1 MKDRVEFRVSWVTLG
16 KIALAVLLA
25 FVLVR
30 LWPLL
35 ELLLLALLIAI
46 TLQPIVESAAARNW
60 PRSLGVFF
68 CGLILFGFVALLVA
82 ILAPTF
88 STQGGSF
95 IESLPALRQQWLAKL
110 PASGLIRELADQLLS
125 SPAFSDPKPI
135 LERFVAFLSVALSG
149 VTEFFIVLIIALY
162 FVADGPRVYNWLSAF
177 LVPAQRQKMAIAS
190 QEIRSVVAHYMVG
203 QLITSVLCGT
213 YAFLVLMI
221 LRVPNAGFLAIMA
234 AIFDV
239 LPLIAFFLFSIPA
252 VAVAF
257 SVSGTTAL
265 IVAICYAAYHVAEN
279 YFIVPKVYGNR
290 LRLSTLTVLVAC
302 LAAAMLSGVVGVILV
317 LPLVASYP
325 VVERLWLRPY
335 LAPDTVQKHTAIDAN
350 ETA

>member
-1 MKDRVEFRVSWVTLG
+1 MKNRVEFTVSWVTLG

-46 TLQPIVESAAARNW
+46 TLQPIVEWTAARNW
-60 PRSLGVFF
+60 PRSVGVFF
-68 CGLILFGFVALLVA
+68 CGLILLGFVALLVA

-110 PASGLIRELADQLLS
+110 PASGPIRGLADQLLS

-177 LVPAQRQKMAIAS
+177 FAPAQRQKIAIAS

-203 QLITSVLCGT
+203 QLITSLLCGA
-213 YAFLVLMI
+213 YAFLVLII

-239 LPLIAFFLFSIPA
+239 LPLIGFFLFSIPA
-252 VAVAF
+252 VAIAF

-265 IVAICYAAYHVAEN
+265 IVAICYAAYHVIEN

-290 LRLSTLTVLVAC
+290 LRLSTLTVLISC
-302 LAAAMLSGVVGVILV
+302 LAAAMLSGVVGVILI

-335 LAPDTVQKHTAIDAN
+335 LARDTVQKHTAIDAN